1 MFICLDFTEVIKHSL
16 ANWVLRLWNESF
28 LSWFLFS
35 LLLHQIAS
43 SNCKQHVTGTGISL
57 FCPGVGTVYPW
68 AMFLQ
73 DIPGTQCHYP
83 NLKDLALKRK
93 SCQWSWI
100 DIYPSDSLLRRSI
113 QGKGWNWRKMC
124 PPPPPHYLRDWMTAL
139 YQKVCIRHWFAI
151 FAFSTFLENRKIPK
165 GSINTFTSI
174 VNFSRY
180 KWTWQRRGHDF
191 SSENGAI
198 SVITQQRQ
206 NVVYL
211 LYFNVTFSPHFIS
224 VVSWFL

>member
-68 AMFLQ
+68 AMFLL

-83 NLKDLALKRK
+83 NLKDLAVKRK
-93 SCQWSWI
+93 SRQWSWI
-100 DIYPSDSLLRRSI
+100 DIYPSDSLLLRSI
-113 QGKGWNWRKMC
+113 YDKRQGKGWNWRKLC
-124 PPPPPHYLRDWMTAL
+124 PPPLISGTGWPGWP
-139 YQKVCIRHWFAI
+139 
-151 FAFSTFLENRKIPK
+151 
-165 GSINTFTSI
+165 
-174 VNFSRY
+174 NFSRY
-180 KWTWQRRGHDF
+180 KWTWQRRGDDF

-206 NVVYL
+206 NVFYL

>member
-1 MFICLDFTEVIKHSL
+1 MFICLDFTEVIKHSF
-16 ANWVLRLWNESF
+16 ANLVLRLWNESF

-35 LLLHQIAS
+35 LILHQIAS

-113 QGKGWNWRKMC
+113 QGKG
-124 PPPPPHYLRDWMTAL
+124 
-139 YQKVCIRHWFAI
+139 
-151 FAFSTFLENRKIPK
+151 
-165 GSINTFTSI
+165 
-174 VNFSRY
+174 
-180 KWTWQRRGHDF
+180 
-191 SSENGAI
+191 
-198 SVITQQRQ
+198 
-206 NVVYL
+206 
-211 LYFNVTFSPHFIS
+211 
-224 VVSWFL
+224 

>member
-57 FCPGVGTVYPW
+57 FFPGVGTVYPW
-68 AMFLQ
+68 AMFLL

-100 DIYPSDSLLRRSI
+100 DIYPSDSLLRSSI
-113 QGKGWNWRKMC
+113 QGKGWNWRKLC
-124 PPPPPHYLRDWMTAL
+124 PPPPDTHLLFQGLDDRPVSEGLHPPLVCYLCFLNIFRE
-139 YQKVCIRHWFAI
+139 QKD
-151 FAFSTFLENRKIPK
+151 SKRK
-165 GSINTFTSI
+165 
-174 VNFSRY
+174 Y
-180 KWTWQRRGHDF
+180 
-191 SSENGAI
+191 
-198 SVITQQRQ
+198 
-206 NVVYL
+206 
-211 LYFNVTFSPHFIS
+211 
-224 VVSWFL
+224 